1 MNALDD
7 KTAGGAVL
15 TSSLG
20 FGFADRRRPVP
31 DVADGSPPMLTQTA
45 LRSTN
50 WQRRCERWGC
60 LMAAAQAGE
69 RQAYEQ
75 LLRELDGWLRRYYAR
90 RLPPAAAEDARQDA
104 LLAVHARRNAYSPA
118 RPFGPWV
125 AAIARYKWIDQVR
138 DVSRSAAL
146 SLDDDIP
153 VENCV
158 GEPAMATMAV
168 DDLLRQLKPA
178 QARVIRLVKLEGAS
192 IEDAS
197 SATGQSAA
205 LVKVN
210 IHRGLKKLAALAAGV
225 AVAPARTAATP
236 REDLQ
241 TRPKQ
246 TGVETMAA
254 LPLIVFDV
262 NETLLDL
269 GTMEPTFRRIFG
281 EKGAMRLWFAD
292 LILYS
297 AALTVA
303 GCYVPFTDIGAAVM
317 KMLADTR
324 GIKIGDKDK
333 TELTEKFSTMP
344 PYPEVPAALRKL
356 RNAGFRLF
364 TLTDN
369 LLDVQTR
376 QLEHG
381 GIVDLFERRFSADG
395 VKHHKP
401 SREAYGY
408 VEREL
413 GARPAELC
421 LIACHTWDTLG
432 AVAAGWEAALIKRV
446 GNDVLGVGPQP
457 HFVGNDLNDV
467 ADQIIARYKRAA

>member
-1 MNALDD
+1 
-7 KTAGGAVL
+7 
-15 TSSLG
+15 
-20 FGFADRRRPVP
+20 
-31 DVADGSPPMLTQTA
+31 
-45 LRSTN
+45 
-50 WQRRCERWGC
+50 
-60 LMAAAQAGE
+60 
-69 RQAYEQ
+69 
-75 LLRELDGWLRRYYAR
+75 
-90 RLPPAAAEDARQDA
+90 
-104 LLAVHARRNAYSPA
+104 
-118 RPFGPWV
+118 
-125 AAIARYKWIDQVR
+125 
-138 DVSRSAAL
+138 
-146 SLDDDIP
+146 
-153 VENCV
+153 
-158 GEPAMATMAV
+158 
-168 DDLLRQLKPA
+168 
-178 QARVIRLVKLEGAS
+178 
-192 IEDAS
+192 
-197 SATGQSAA
+197 
-205 LVKVN
+205 
-210 IHRGLKKLAALAAGV
+210 
-225 AVAPARTAATP
+225 
-236 REDLQ
+236 
-241 TRPKQ
+241 
-246 TGVETMAA
+246 MAA

-269 GTMEPTFRRIFG
+269 GTMEPTFQRIFG
-281 EKGAMRLWFAD
+281 EKDAMRLWFAD

-344 PYPEVPAALRKL
+344 PYAEVPAALRKL
-356 RNAGFRLF
+356 GNAGFRLF

-369 LLDVQTR
+369 LLEVQTR
-376 QLEHG
+376 QLERG

-413 GARPAELC
+413 GARPSELC

-457 HFVGNDLNDV
+457 NFIGNDLNDV
-467 ADQIIARYKRAA
+467 ADQIIARHKRAA